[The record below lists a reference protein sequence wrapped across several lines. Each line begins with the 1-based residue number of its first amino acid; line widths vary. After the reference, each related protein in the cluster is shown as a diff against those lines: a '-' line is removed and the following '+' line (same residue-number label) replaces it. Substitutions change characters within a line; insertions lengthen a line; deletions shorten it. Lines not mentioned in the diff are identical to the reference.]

1 MKVYL
6 SMPRDAEL
14 TKTFFPPELI
24 EKLEDFFDM
33 VYLPGNKSATTED
46 FLKYAK
52 GCDAVI
58 TGWGHPVISS
68 DMISATKIKLI
79 AHTGGTVGSLVAP
92 DVYDSGVKVISGN
105 RLFAESVAEG
115 VIAYML
121 MGRRR
126 LPHYVNNVREGG
138 WDLQTTHPTKGLLGE
153 TVGLVGFGTI
163 TRALIE
169 MLQAFNV
176 KIMLY
181 SSHLPSEEY
190 CKKYN
195 VTTASINDIFSKCKI
210 VSIHSAMNERT
221 RGMIGKEQFDLLCD
235 GALFI
240 NTARGKIIKE
250 EEMIDALKENRFDA
264 VLDVYCSEPL
274 EIDSPLRTLD
284 NVYPMPHVA
293 GPTFDKR
300 PRIADAIIDN
310 ILKFERGEEME
321 LEISKCA
328 AARMTVVG

>member
-6 SMPRDAEL
+6 AMPKDAEV

-24 EKLEDFFDM
+24 RKLEDAFDM
-33 VYLPGNKSATTED
+33 VYLPGDSRATAED
-46 FLKYAK
+46 FLKYARD
-52 GCDAVI
+52 CDAVI

-68 DMISATKIKLI
+68 ELLSGTKVRLI
-79 AHTGGTVGSLVAP
+79 AHTGGSVGSLVTP
-92 DVYDSGVKVISGN
+92 EVYDAGVKVISGN
-105 RLFAESVAEG
+105 LLFAESVAEG
-115 VIAYML
+115 VVAYML

-126 LPHYVNNVREGG
+126 LPHLVSSVRAGG
-138 WDLQTTHPTKGLLGE
+138 WDLQRTSPTKGLLGE

-169 MLQAFNV
+169 MLRAFRV

-181 SSHLPSEEY
+181 SSHAPEEDY

-195 VTTASINDIFSKCKI
+195 VTLASINEIFSKCKI

-221 RGMIGKEQFDLLCD
+221 LGMIGKEQFDLLCD

-240 NTARGKIIKE
+240 NTARGKIVKE
-250 EEMIDALKENRFDA
+250 EEMIEALKENRFDA
-264 VLDVYCSEPL
+264 VLDVYYNEPL
-274 EIDSPLRTLD
+274 ECDSPLRTLD

-293 GPTFDKR
+293 GPTFDRR
-300 PRIADAIIDN
+300 PLIAGSIIDN
-310 ILKFERGEEME
+310 ILKFERGEDME
-321 LEISKCA
+321 LEISKDA
-328 AARMTVVG
+328 AARMTVGG